1 MSERAIFL
9 DEFARLAKS
18 GYRFLFVGRRIDGNG
33 DDFVEAVS
41 AQVCHIPEND
51 P

>member
-1 MSERAIFL
+1 MGKRAVFL

-18 GYRFLFVGRRIDGNG
+18 GDRLLFVSSGIDRNG
-33 DDFVEAVS
+33 DDLVETVS
-41 AQVCHIPEND
+41 AQVRDIPENH